1 MRVKNYRVSCAGK
14 AFLVECTSKK
24 ITSLRLRVLLNGQ
37 IRLSV
42 PYGTPEPLIQ
52 AFLDQRAGWLALAVQ
67 RMDEQRSRRQSG
79 KDSEELPQSVRL
91 LGKDAEVQVRAG
103 RIESIAMEGGKIAIC
118 TADQADDAM
127 LSRRLQRWLRK
138 EALRY
143 FEQSL
148 DMHYPILAALGHGK
162 PELAIRDMRAT
173 WGSCNIRKK
182 RITLSLRLFAERP
195 EFIDYI
201 VMHELAHLEHPDH
214 QAGFKAFLTANMPD
228 WRSRRLLAS
237 NRRVRTGD

>member
-1 MRVKNYRVSCAGK
+1 MRVKSYRILHAGK
-14 AFLVECTSKK
+14 VFLVECTSKK
-24 ITSLRLRVLLNGQ
+24 ITSLRLRVLLSGQ
-37 IRLSV
+37 IRISV
-42 PYGTPEPLIQ
+42 PHGTPEPLIE

-79 KDSEELPQSVRL
+79 RNFEELPQSIRL
-91 LGKDAEVQVRAG
+91 LGKDVEVQVRAG
-103 RIESIAMEGGKIAIC
+103 RSESVTVEDGKIVIC
-118 TADQADDAM
+118 TVDPADDAM
-127 LSRRLQRWLRK
+127 LSRRLQSCLRK
-138 EALRY
+138 EALRH

-148 DMHYPILAALGHGK
+148 DRHYTILAALGHGK

-182 RITLSLRLFAERP
+182 RITLSMRLFFERP

-214 QAGFKAFLTANMPD
+214 QAGFKAFLTAHMPD
-228 WRSRRLLAS
+228 WRARRLLAS
-237 NRRVRTGD
+237 SRRVRAGD